1 MSWRMMINE
10 SDSFEIMF
18 IVHNGYAIN
27 FTTLIKKG
35 MKIFADSPVG
45 KKIVMFMV
53 TDKILDKKEKVCL
66 ILYLYLHILL
76 GEVLQIFT
84 FSIRIKFCHISHNLL
99 KCIEWIIAQYGLLK
113 LNKEYYS
120 HILAIFKILAFLES
134 SQDAT
139 VQKRRCCRCFVSYC
153 IYDKLKNHNSSRLNE
168 IQRNLRQLIQRD
180 IILHYSMYVKL
191 NG

>member
-1 MSWRMMINE
+1 MINE

-66 ILYLYLHILL
+66 ILYLSLHIFL
-76 GEVLQIFT
+76 GDVLQIFI
-84 FSIRIKFCHISHNLL
+84 FLIRVQFCHIS
-99 KCIEWIIAQYGLLK
+99 Y
-113 LNKEYYS
+113 
-120 HILAIFKILAFLES
+120 
-134 SQDAT
+134 
-139 VQKRRCCRCFVSYC
+139 
-153 IYDKLKNHNSSRLNE
+153 
-168 IQRNLRQLIQRD
+168 
-180 IILHYSMYVKL
+180 
-191 NG
+191 

>member
-1 MSWRMMINE
+1 
-10 SDSFEIMF
+10 
-18 IVHNGYAIN
+18 
-27 FTTLIKKG
+27 

-84 FSIRIKFCHISHNLL
+84 FLVRIKFCHISYNLL

-120 HILAIFKILAFLES
+120 HIWAIFKILAFLEI

-139 VQKRRCCRCFVSYC
+139 VQKRRCCRCLVSYC

-168 IQRNLRQLIQRD
+168 IQRNLRLLIQRD